1 MGKGVRRSVCAIT
14 LLAFIVVLL
23 RGGDG
28 WNDPATHYD
37 ALGVRPDATSAAIR
51 KAFRERA
58 KTVHPDK
65 SSNALGSEEAT
76 RRFNFLSA
84 ASEVLGDEASR
95 AQYDQQLAEARRAR
109 AAVSESR
116 WAHVTARIQNR
127 GAAFAVALM
136 LSALGAVAL
145 AIEYGIARWV
155 LRASGAFAIAC
166 SAAALVLA
174 LLRRAAPRVGVNAD
188 SVLRWARHGVY
199 DAPLAAAACRSPSF
213 PVERMRA
220 RTAGFAIPAAP
231 SSWLSPNSFADSAS
245 FFSIR
250 ASTVSLVPWYE
261 TPISLAKPLSVPAWF
276 GFPTFM
282 KVRPFGR

>member
-199 DAPLAAAACRSPSF
+199 DAPLAAAAAALAVGAFVDAAWRSGGARRGSAAAHRRQRPDA
-213 PVERMRA
+213 EARELRA
-220 RTAGFAIPAAP
+220 RAAEAALRRRAAVAPPDPPLLPAA
-231 SSWLSPNSFADSAS
+231 SS
-245 FFSIR
+245 
-250 ASTVSLVPWYE
+250 
-261 TPISLAKPLSVPAWF
+261 ISVL
-276 GFPTFM
+276 
-282 KVRPFGR
+282 R